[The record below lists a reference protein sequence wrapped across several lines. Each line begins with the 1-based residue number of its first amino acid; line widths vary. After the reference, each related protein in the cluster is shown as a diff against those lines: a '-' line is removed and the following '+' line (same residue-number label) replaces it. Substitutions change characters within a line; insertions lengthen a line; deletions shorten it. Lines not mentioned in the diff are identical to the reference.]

1 MPRFRGYI
9 PLYDFISAFDLLSC
23 LMLIIPLGVGFL
35 IGRYCSRR
43 ASNHWLILSAFL
55 TVMITVLY
63 WFQPQYHLFGWI
75 GLLIG
80 PFVTAFFL
88 GVLAGNI
95 VLKLK
100 KKNKN

>member
-9 PLYDFISAFDLLSC
+9 PLYDSLSAFDLLSC
-23 LMLIIPLGVGFL
+23 LLLIIPLGIGFL

-43 ASNHWLILSAFL
+43 ASNIWLILSAFL

-80 PFVTAFFL
+80 PFVTAFCL

-95 VLKLK
+95 ILKIK
-100 KKNKN
+100 KEKN